1 MKRIFLLSGLLI
13 ILFSA
18 CKKQTF
24 NDTRQATIDE
34 LKIQAYIKA
43 NHIDSLTKD
52 PSGLYYRITTP
63 ASGAHPT
70 VTDTIQAQYSGK
82 LLNGTVFSPQVV
94 GLVDMPDAI
103 KGWQI
108 ALPLIG
114 VGGNGTTIPYSRLRL
129 IVPSALAYADTGST
143 DGTIPPNQVLD
154 FTIDLIGFYN

>member
-1 MKRIFLLSGLLI
+1 MKRILLLSGLLI
-13 ILFSA
+13 ILFTA
-18 CKKQTF
+18 CKKQSF

-43 NHIDSLTKD
+43 NHIDGLTKD

-63 ASGAHPT
+63 APGPKVT
-70 VTDTIQAQYSGK
+70 LTDTIQAQYTGT
-82 LLNGTVFSPQVV
+82 LLNGTVFFSKAVS
-94 GLVDMPDAI
+94 LVEMPDAI

-114 VGGNGTTIPYSRLRL
+114 VGGNGTTIPFSRLRL

-143 DGTIPPNQVLD
+143 DGTVPPNQVLD

>member
-63 ASGAHPT
+63 APGPK
-70 VTDTIQAQYSGK
+70 VTIADTIQAQYTGK
-82 LLNGTVFSPQVV
+82 LLNGTVFQAQTV
-94 GLVDMPDAI
+94 GLVFMSTAI

-108 ALPLIG
+108 ALPFIG
-114 VGGNGTTIPYSRLRL
+114 ADGVTRPYSRLRL
-129 IVPSALAYADTGST
+129 IIPSALGYGSAGSA
-143 DGTIPPNQVLD
+143 DGTVPANQVLD